1 MRAIETVG
9 VVVSTAG
16 MMASDLLGDL
26 SLPGLGAIGPW
37 LNYGAMG
44 LLAYV
49 LLLVVREQR
58 RDSREMR
65 DLYEARLLDAQRL
78 RDRHL
83 DQFVADHAACRDAHL
98 QMLALIDRE
107 KGDSHQ

>member
-9 VVVSTAG
+9 VVLSTAG

-26 SLPGLGAIGPW
+26 SLSGLGAIGPW

-49 LLLVVREQR
+49 LLLVVRAQR
-58 RDSREMR
+58 KDGREMR

-83 DQFVADHAACRDAHL
+83 DQFVEDHAACRDAHL

>member
-1 MRAIETVG
+1 MRAVETIG
-9 VVVSTAG
+9 VLVSTAG
-16 MMASDLLGDL
+16 MMASDLMGDL

-37 LNYGAMG
+37 VNYGAMG
-44 LLAYV
+44 MLAYV

-58 RDSREMR
+58 KDGREMR

-83 DQFVADHAACRDAHL
+83 DQFVEDHAACRDAHL

>member
-1 MRAIETVG
+1 MRAIEQAGVLVGTV
-9 VVVSTAG
+9 G
-16 MMASDLLGDL
+16 MMAADMLGDL
-26 SLPGLGAIGPW
+26 SLPGLGAVGPW

-58 RDSREMR
+58 KDGREMR
-65 DLYEARLLDAQRL
+65 DLYEARLLESQRL

-83 DQFVADHAACRDAHL
+83 DQFVEDHRLCRDAHL
-98 QMLALIDRE
+98 QMIELIERGQED
-107 KGDSHQ
+107 K

>member
-1 MRAIETVG
+1 MRVIEQVG
-9 VVVSTAG
+9 VLAGTAG
-16 MMASDLLGDL
+16 MMAADVLGDL
-26 SLPGLGAIGPW
+26 SLPGLGAVGPW

-58 RDSREMR
+58 KDGREMR
-65 DLYEARLLDAQRL
+65 DLYEARLLEAQRL
-78 RDRHL
+78 RDRYL
-83 DQFVADHAACRDAHL
+83 DQFVEDHAACRDAHL

-107 KGDSHQ
+107 KENQ

>member
-1 MRAIETVG
+1 MRAIEQAG
-9 VVVSTAG
+9 MLAGTAG
-16 MMASDLLGDL
+16 MMAADMLGDL
-26 SLPGLGAIGPW
+26 SLPGLGAVGPW

-58 RDSREMR
+58 KDGREMR
-65 DLYEARLLDAQRL
+65 DLYEARLLESQRL

-83 DQFVADHAACRDAHL
+83 DQFVEDHAKCRDAHL
-98 QMLALIDRE
+98 QMIELIERGQED
-107 KGDSHQ
+107 K